1 MIGAFIAFYDFQ
13 SNLYLKYISEPAI
26 RMEKGGIT
34 LGWEGLGKKIS
45 LNFMFTHKSYTKHIR
60 SMCLNINR
68 IRIISL

>member
-34 LGWEGLGKKIS
+34 LGWEGLGLKIS
-45 LNFMFTHKSYTKHIR
+45 LNFMFTHKSYT
-60 SMCLNINR
+60 
-68 IRIISL
+68 